1 MLQSGGTCPPTV
13 AAHAL
18 PQGRL
23 QHEGGLTQRA
33 PLHAWLPNPLGGGLL
48 VRSSWWGKFWPVLLF
63 NNRHVA
69 LQLQLL
75 EVQALSMDAMTVLI
89 FTKFSFLATKC
100 DGWRAVG
107 KNLYLICHSYVYK
120 YYRGARCDAT
130 VDSTVLCRIGYGN
143 LSLQWDRRRSS
154 LYAVASP

>member
-1 MLQSGGTCPPTV
+1 MKECSKV

-18 PQGRL
+18 PRGRL

-33 PLHAWLPNPLGGGLL
+33 PLRAWLPNPLGGGLL
-48 VRSSWWGKFWPVLLF
+48 VRSNWWGKFWPVLLF

-100 DGWRAVG
+100 DGWQAAG
-107 KNLYLICHSYVYK
+107 KNSCHAMCVNTRC
-120 YYRGARCDAT
+120 RGELG
-130 VDSTVLCRIGYGN
+130 STLC
-143 LSLQWDRRRSS
+143 
-154 LYAVASP
+154 